1 MPAHTQW
8 KKCTTIHGDMPL
20 PVLRPVLTIRLS
32 YRSAVAVS
40 SRQPDCVLFSTRP
53 SSRYRSPPLIVEI
66 APPVS
71 PRLVASPRLPYRW
84 AWSCVGRDGGRDSGR
99 GANAID
105 GMRRKNRFEFLVI
118 ADKLSKTPLLRRMR
132 GQHIFH
138 TVSAS
143 MQASIPFLQSIPLD
157 FDSVRLAVGVCDG
170 D

>member
-1 MPAHTQW
+1 MPTHTQW
-8 KKCTTIHGDMPL
+8 EKCTTIHGDMPL

-71 PRLVASPRLPYRW
+71 HRPVISSRLPYRW
-84 AWSCVGRDGGRDSGR
+84 AGRADGRDGGRDGGR

-105 GMRRKNRFEFLVI
+105 GMRRENRFEFFII
-118 ADKLSKTPLLRRMR
+118 ADKLSKTPLLRQMR
-132 GQHIFH
+132 GRHIFYH
-138 TVSAS
+138 PRIDAGSCSVFRNQSRWI
-143 MQASIPFLQSIPLD
+143 SIPFFSQ
-157 FDSVRLAVGVCDG
+157 
-170 D
+170 